1 MEKTNIT
8 KHIGNKFQE
17 YRLKNNL
24 TQNQVAEITG
34 LEPRHISQI
43 ERGLSKGS
51 IDTLLKLCNAYK
63 ITPDIILYDLLDEDL
78 KKMYQYTQKI
88 SKNWIK
94 KIKKVYYILLIIFF
108 QDKTQELRFCM
119 PCKPLQNLFSAIFI
133 LYRKLSHYDNFPK
146 I

>member
-1 MEKTNIT
+1 MEKSDEN

-24 TQNQVAEITG
+24 TQNQVSELTG

-78 KKMYQYTQKI
+78 KNSVSIYQEKFKRLAKRDIESILHFIDYFL
-88 SKNWIK
+88 SK
-94 KIKKVYYILLIIFF
+94 
-108 QDKTQELRFCM
+108 
-119 PCKPLQNLFSAIFI
+119 
-133 LYRKLSHYDNFPK
+133 
-146 I
+146 

>member
-1 MEKTNIT
+1 MEKSDEN

-24 TQNQVAEITG
+24 TQNQVSELTG

-78 KKMYQYTQKI
+78 KNSVSIYQENFKKLTKRDKESILHFIDYFL
-88 SKNWIK
+88 SK
-94 KIKKVYYILLIIFF
+94 
-108 QDKTQELRFCM
+108 
-119 PCKPLQNLFSAIFI
+119 
-133 LYRKLSHYDNFPK
+133 
-146 I
+146 

>member
-51 IDTLLKLCNAYK
+51 ID
-63 ITPDIILYDLLDEDL
+63 
-78 KKMYQYTQKI
+78 
-88 SKNWIK
+88 
-94 KIKKVYYILLIIFF
+94 
-108 QDKTQELRFCM
+108 
-119 PCKPLQNLFSAIFI
+119 
-133 LYRKLSHYDNFPK
+133 
-146 I
+146 

>member
-1 MEKTNIT
+1 MEKTDIN

-63 ITPDIILYDLLDEDL
+63 ITPDIVLYDLLDDSL
-78 KKMYQYTQKI
+78 KHDVSIYEENFKKLTKKDKDSIIHFVNYFL
-88 SKNWIK
+88 SK
-94 KIKKVYYILLIIFF
+94 
-108 QDKTQELRFCM
+108 
-119 PCKPLQNLFSAIFI
+119 
-133 LYRKLSHYDNFPK
+133 
-146 I
+146 

>member
-1 MEKTNIT
+1 MEKSNIN

-24 TQNQVAEITG
+24 TQNQVSELTG

-63 ITPDIILYDLLDEDL
+63 ITPDIVLYDLLDEDL
-78 KKMYQYTQKI
+78 KNNVSIYEEKFK
-88 SKNWIK
+88 
-94 KIKKVYYILLIIFF
+94 
-108 QDKTQELRFCM
+108 
-119 PCKPLQNLFSAIFI
+119 
-133 LYRKLSHYDNFPK
+133 KLSQRDKDSILHFIEYFLFKSFIFYFALYYFISIFNS
-146 I
+146 

>member
-24 TQNQVAEITG
+24 TQNQVSELTG

-51 IDTLLKLCNAYK
+51 IDTLIKLCNAYS
-63 ITPDIILYDLLDEDL
+63 ITPDIILYDLLDNDV
-78 KKMYQYTQKI
+78 KKSVSIYDEKF
-88 SKNWIK
+88 K
-94 KIKKVYYILLIIFF
+94 
-108 QDKTQELRFCM
+108 
-119 PCKPLQNLFSAIFI
+119 
-133 LYRKLSHYDNFPK
+133 KLSKRDKDSILHFIDYFLTK
-146 I
+146 

>member
-24 TQNQVAEITG
+24 TQNQVSELTG

-78 KKMYQYTQKI
+78 KKDVSIYAENFKKLNQKD
-88 SKNWIK
+88 K
-94 KIKKVYYILLIIFF
+94 KSILH
-108 QDKTQELRFCM
+108 
-119 PCKPLQNLFSAIFI
+119 FI
-133 LYRKLSHYDNFPK
+133 DYFLSR
-146 I
+146 

>member
-78 KKMYQYTQKI
+78 KKDVSIYAENFKKLNQKD
-88 SKNWIK
+88 K
-94 KIKKVYYILLIIFF
+94 K
-108 QDKTQELRFCM
+108 
-119 PCKPLQNLFSAIFI
+119 SI
-133 LYRKLSHYDNFPK
+133 LYFIDYFLSR
-146 I
+146 